1 MGPILTGR
9 IFVSGVLLFDAMNDI
24 AVPED
29 HISRVDLRHRYHRLI
44 ELKVRMRRGV
54 GARTDERLVERVDSM
69 ELRVRDV

>member
-1 MGPILTGR
+1 MLS
-9 IFVSGVLLFDAMNDI
+9 FYAMDDI
-24 AVPED
+24 TVPED
-29 HISRVDLRHRYHRLI
+29 HISRVDLRYRYHRLI